1 MALQDRKEGNTV
13 VLPAQDAE
21 AKTSDS
27 LKVTQIVIEQEPRF
41 LFPSHLCFLGPNTEH
56 LLESG
61 QSSLALFYSKPP
73 NAGVAFG
80 GFTACANLSRT
91 LLTLSLSGNRLFP
104 LLCPASHVA
113 WELD

>member
-1 MALQDRKEGNTV
+1 M

-61 QSSLALFYSKPP
+61 QSSRALLYSRTP
-73 NAGVAFG
+73 NAGVALEG
-80 GFTACANLSRT
+80 SRPVPT
-91 LLTLSLSGNRLFP
+91 SAEQF
-104 LLCPASHVA
+104 
-113 WELD
+113 